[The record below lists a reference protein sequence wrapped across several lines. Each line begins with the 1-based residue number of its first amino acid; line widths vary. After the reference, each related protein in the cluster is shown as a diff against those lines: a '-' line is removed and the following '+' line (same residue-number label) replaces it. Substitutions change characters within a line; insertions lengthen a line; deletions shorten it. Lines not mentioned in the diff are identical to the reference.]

1 MWSGIYDDNDE
12 GYGHEDSKGS
22 GKYPSKTS
30 GVRDIES
37 KGHQFYFCLRVITR
51 CKFYCNFILGNL
63 KGIISAA

>member
-22 GKYPSKTS
+22 GIYPSKTS

-37 KGHQFYFCLRVITR
+37 NGHQFYFCLRVITR
-51 CKFYCNFILGNL
+51 CKFHCR
-63 KGIISAA
+63 